1 MTFGLTAILKF
12 ASTERQKQLI
22 WRCNALN
29 AESILLL
36 IWSIEMTAAN
46 ILQNALGHMQDRAA
60 TYDKPDGE
68 RSMGATVDAFK
79 AVTGVLM
86 TEEQGWLFMAL
97 LKAVRSQQGAYRAD
111 SYEDGAAYFAL
122 AGESAAKERD
132 DIEKLLRDFKSEP
145 TVKDSLTVQVPASFG
160 QQNMINPADV
170 ELYEE
175 PAAAIDDES
184 PRAQV
189 VQQNGEMAA
198 EVYAAVDA
206 VDPWKGAPE
215 WAKYKAQDADGEW
228 YFYELEPRI
237 DSGADQLYS
246 EHKLIN
252 TAIPSPDWRTTLI
265 SR

>member
-1 MTFGLTAILKF
+1 
-12 ASTERQKQLI
+12 
-22 WRCNALN
+22 
-29 AESILLL
+29 
-36 IWSIEMTAAN
+36 MTAAN

-86 TEEQGWLFMAL
+86 TEEQGWLFMSL

-122 AGESAAKERD
+122 AGESAAKERNGGWD
-132 DIEKLLRDFKSEP
+132 AEAIKAAAL
-145 TVKDSLTVQVPASFG
+145 PASFG
-160 QQNMINPADV
+160 QQNMIDPADV
-170 ELYEE
+170 EIYLEAWRASD
-175 PAAAIDDES
+175 AAYSKPETSAALKPIHPSAAVEVASEIDDES

-206 VDPWKGAPE
+206 VDPWAGAPE
-215 WAKYKAQDADGEW
+215 WAKYKAQDK
-228 YFYELEPRI
+228 
-237 DSGADQLYS
+237 SGAWYWFDSMPKKGVYEWRVGSARSAALYASRNDQP
-246 EHKLIN
+246 E
-252 TAIPSPDWRTTLI
+252 DWRRTLI